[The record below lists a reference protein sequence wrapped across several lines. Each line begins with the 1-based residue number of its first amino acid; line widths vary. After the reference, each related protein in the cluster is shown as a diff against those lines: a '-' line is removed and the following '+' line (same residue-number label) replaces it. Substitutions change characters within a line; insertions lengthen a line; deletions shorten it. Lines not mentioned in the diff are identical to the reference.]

1 MTGITHREDFLV
13 SIGLVQEASIGED
26 LKKLE
31 ALSKQLAD
39 RFRYSEIVYAVSE
52 RFHSLLSAQAS
63 TISKIRNLRIII
75 VSNDISFYRRR
86 VLVASEAIGDV
97 IVLSSFRELDHISV
111 ADIAEEVFET
121 GDIILTRRSRRR
133 IAMPVFHAIL
143 SAVSKY
149 WVSSR
154 DMRTIGIARTALGK
168 ILDAPTATVDLVFE
182 PKQGNENYKR
192 QKIDYPTSLQSRS
205 NMADRFELVSEL
217 VTNSAPRILRGFAIF
232 STIVVF
238 LAVTYAIYACAVLF
252 MVENVQ
258 DGWFSTAIVQ
268 SGSVAFIALA
278 LGLLCLGL
286 AGIYDRLRGSD
297 DVLIRDEISNTSFFE
312 QTTDLNV
319 EVEHISPSIAD
330 KSTQ

>member
-1 MTGITHREDFLV
+1 MTQVARREDFLV
-13 SIGLVQEASIGED
+13 SIGLVQEGSVADD

-31 ALSKQLAD
+31 ALSRQVAD
-39 RFRYSEIVYAVSE
+39 RFHYSEIVYAVSE
-52 RFHSLLSAQAS
+52 RFHSSLSEEAS
-63 TISKIRNLRIII
+63 TISRIRNLRIII

-97 IVLSSFRELDHISV
+97 VVLSSFRELDHISV
-111 ADIAEEVFET
+111 TDIAEEVFET
-121 GDIILTRRSRRR
+121 GDVILTRRSRRR
-133 IAMPVFHAIL
+133 IAMPVFHAVL

-149 WVSSR
+149 KVSSR
-154 DMRTIGIARTALGK
+154 DMRTIGVARTSLGK
-168 ILDAPTATVDLVFE
+168 ILNAPTATVDLVFE

-192 QKIDYPTSLQSRS
+192 QKVDYPTSLQSRS
-205 NMADRFELVSEL
+205 TMADRFELVSEL

-232 STIVVF
+232 STLVVF
-238 LAVTYAIYACAVLF
+238 LAVAYAIYACTVLLT
-252 MVENVQ
+252 VDNVQ

-268 SGSVAFIALA
+268 SGSVAFIAMA

-297 DVLIRDEISNTSFFE
+297 EGLIRDEISNTSFFD

-319 EVEHISPSIAD
+319 EVENMAPLAAD
-330 KSTQ
+330 KSA